1 MIFFI
6 FANSPEKQRVTR
18 TVSGFMY
25 FREEI
30 YMKKD
35 TYNYLNLCDK
45 TIHFIITRIYLYITL
60 FATFRNERSNR
71 SRYWLGEMG
80 VRTAWAWKWCKYL
93 YSTHFTS
100 NKRLAKTSSLLG
112 QDLGLVMPYILVFGL
127 KFPEFWDRWP
137 QNLPQLIQKFS
148 LSVGAQNRK
157 KTLRIRSHKLN
168 AK

>member
-1 MIFFI
+1 MQTPLK
-6 FANSPEKQRVTR
+6 NKGWPELWAGLYT
-18 TVSGFMY
+18 Y

-30 YMKKD
+30 YVEKD
-35 TYNYLNLCDK
+35 
-45 TIHFIITRIYLYITL
+45 IFIFIIYIIYIIYVIKLYSFYNHAYLYFTI

-71 SRYWLGEMG
+71 PRYWLGEMG

-137 QNLPQLIQKFS
+137 QNLPQLVQKFS

-157 KTLRIRSHKLN
+157 KYC
-168 AK
+168 A